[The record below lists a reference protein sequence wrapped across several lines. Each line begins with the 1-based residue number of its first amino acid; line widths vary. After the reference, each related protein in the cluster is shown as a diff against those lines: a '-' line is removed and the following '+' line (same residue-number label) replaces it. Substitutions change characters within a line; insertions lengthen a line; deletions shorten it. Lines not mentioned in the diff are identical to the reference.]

1 MGTGLLLSDKDG
13 LASGPAWPDQCQL
26 ILIHS
31 LFLRD
36 SYGAEEVLMIPRIL
50 MLLCILLGV
59 VRVEAASD
67 DQLAAIRALGS
78 LNGVALHCGRLDQT
92 QRIKQVLVRTLP
104 KQRQLGEL
112 FDYQTN
118 KSFMA
123 FINDGRV
130 CPS

>member
-1 MGTGLLLSDKDG
+1 
-13 LASGPAWPDQCQL
+13 
-26 ILIHS
+26 
-31 LFLRD
+31 
-36 SYGAEEVLMIPRIL
+36 MIPRIL
-50 MLLCILLGV
+50 MLLPILFGLAQA
-59 VRVEAASD
+59 EAASD

-92 QRIKQVLVRTLP
+92 QRIKQVLVLRLP

-123 FINDGRV
+123 FINDNRV
-130 CPS
+130 CPPAETFNQQIDTAIDKLNAVYLKP

>member
-1 MGTGLLLSDKDG
+1 MVLSDKDG

-67 DQLAAIRALGS
+67 
-78 LNGVALHCGRLDQT
+78 
-92 QRIKQVLVRTLP
+92 
-104 KQRQLGEL
+104 
-112 FDYQTN
+112 
-118 KSFMA
+118 
-123 FINDGRV
+123 
-130 CPS
+130 

>member
-1 MGTGLLLSDKDG
+1 M
-13 LASGPAWPDQCQL
+13 
-26 ILIHS
+26 
-31 LFLRD
+31 
-36 SYGAEEVLMIPRIL
+36 LMIPRIL
-50 MLLCILLGV
+50 MLLSILFGV

-67 DQLAAIRALGS
+67 DQLTAIRALGS

-92 QRIKQVLVRTLP
+92 QRIKQALVLALP

-123 FINDGRV
+123 FINEKRTCPATDAFNQRV
-130 CPS
+130 DMALDNLNAVYPR

>member
-1 MGTGLLLSDKDG
+1 
-13 LASGPAWPDQCQL
+13 
-26 ILIHS
+26 
-31 LFLRD
+31 
-36 SYGAEEVLMIPRIL
+36 MIPRIL
-50 MLLCILLGV
+50 MLLSILFCMNV
-59 VRVEAASD
+59 AEAASD

-92 QRIKQVLVRTLP
+92 QRIKQVLVKTLP

-123 FINDGRV
+123 FIKDERA
-130 CPS
+130 CPSTESFKQQVDLAIDELKTVYQRP